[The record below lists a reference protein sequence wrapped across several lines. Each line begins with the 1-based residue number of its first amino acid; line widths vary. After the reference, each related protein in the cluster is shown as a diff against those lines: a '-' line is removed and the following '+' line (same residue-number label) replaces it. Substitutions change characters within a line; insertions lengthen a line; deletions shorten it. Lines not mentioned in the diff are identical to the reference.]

1 MRTLLIA
8 LVLMAYAGE
17 ELFAAQANIVNIQI
31 KEKYSRLL
39 VSVKLKG
46 AFTDE
51 IKEAFTSG
59 MPVTFTYLVNLNRN
73 RSLMWDASE
82 KKIKIHKIVKYDSFA
97 KEFKAMEMIAK
108 NPPKPEDFEEIF
120 HKIKESNTA
129 KLTSMISESENENW
143 SRYLIIKDIT
153 TLEKWM
159 SSLTDIPIGS
169 KIDYPLNRK
178 YYVEV
183 KAEMDTIK
191 LKPPF
196 NYIFFFVSFM
206 NFDTAWETSSPFIIE
221 KADMPI
227 QKMVGQKN

>member
-1 MRTLLIA
+1 MRMLVAA
-8 LVLMAYAGE
+8 LVMLACTGE
-17 ELFAAQANIVNIQI
+17 ALFAAQANIVNIQI

-51 IKEAFTSG
+51 IREAFTSG

-73 RSLMWDASE
+73 RSLLWDASE
-82 KKIKIHKIVKYDSFA
+82 KEIKVHKIVKYDSFT
-97 KEFKAMEMIAK
+97 KEFKAMEMIADE
-108 NPPKPEDFEEIF
+108 PPKPEDFEKVF
-120 HKIKESNTA
+120 RMIKESNIA
-129 KLTSMISESENENW
+129 KLTSWVSEGENENW
-143 SRYLIIKDIT
+143 RRYLIIKDIL
-153 TLEKWM
+153 TLEKWV
-159 SSLTDIPIGS
+159 SSLVDIPIGR
-169 KIDYPLNRK
+169 KADYPLNKK

-196 NYIFFFVSFM
+196 NYIFFFVSFLD
-206 NFDTAWETSSPFIIE
+206 FDTAWETSSPFIIE
-221 KADMPI
+221 RADMPI